1 MSRKVWLGTIRLF
14 ALSVC
19 VLLAGCSGDPFH
31 AHVAAEKFNVA
42 PAVAVETAASST
54 NPLERAFDE
63 IIRTVPGRIGVA
75 ATVLETGESVAV
87 NGNERF
93 PMQSVYKVP
102 IGMTVLHNVD
112 QGKLTLQQR
121 VQVRK
126 SDFVS
131 RQQHSPVRDQYPK
144 GTRITVAELLRLMI
158 SESDGTACDVLLRLV
173 GGPKAVADYL
183 REINVKDV
191 IVLSTEKQIGQDN
204 AEQYRN
210 WSSPLGATLLLR
222 AVHEGR
228 GLSPQNQ
235 KLLLKLMTDT
245 PTGLNRLK
253 GQLPKDTLVAHK
265 TGSSNTIKG
274 MTAATNDIGI
284 IRLPNGKHL
293 AIAVFVS
300 DSSADQATREGA
312 IARIALAAWNYWNK

>member
-1 MSRKVWLGTIRLF
+1 MSEKLWLGKIRLY
-14 ALSVC
+14 ALGVC
-19 VLLAGCSGDPFH
+19 VLLAACSGDPFH
-31 AHVAAEKFNVA
+31 SHVAAEKISVA

-54 NPLERAFDE
+54 NQLERAFDE
-63 IIRTVPGRIGVA
+63 IIRTVPGRVGVA
-75 ATVLETGESVAV
+75 ATVLETGEAVAV
-87 NGNERF
+87 NGNEKF

-112 QGKLTLQQR
+112 QKKLTLQQK

-126 SDFVS
+126 GDFVG
-131 RQQHSPVRDQYPK
+131 RQQHSPVRDQNPN
-144 GTRITVAELLRLMI
+144 GTRISVAELLRLMI
-158 SESDGTACDVLLRLV
+158 SQSDGTATDVLLRLV
-173 GGPKAVADYL
+173 GGPKAVAEFL

-191 IVLSTEKQIGQDN
+191 TVLSTEKQIGHDN

-210 WSSPLGATLLLR
+210 WSSPVGATILLR

-228 GLSPQNQ
+228 GLSRENQ
-235 KLLLKLMTDT
+235 KLLLRLMTDT

-253 GQLPKDTLVAHK
+253 GQLPQDALVAHK